1 MGKVDLGGKVRGVE
15 AAPPKSPFSISSP
28 RMSAGE
34 AFDGS
39 SVVRAVWFGG

>member
-1 MGKVDLGGKVRGVE
+1 MGKVDLGEKVRGVE
-15 AAPPKSPFSISSP
+15 AAPPKSPFSTSSP

-39 SVVRAVWFGG
+39 SVVKAVWFGG